1 MTCKINKKSRRNI
14 SRRRWGV
21 INKRTLRRNKSR
33 VGGELVL
40 PFLLSRSNPQFR
52 FTFQHKKYII
62 EKKRGLKMRDTKYN
76 IFIFIDGKAQENEN
90 KNIDCESI
98 ISTLTRLNEYNNE
111 WLLFALETLIDD
123 YNNATKGVNP
133 ENFEHFNELLL
144 RMIEYFTENYITFQQ
159 SHPDKWYEFGQK
171 IKKIIDSEWCEK
183 KENILKL
190 CGSKSVNLNNDTLT
204 QMYKDAAFAKN
215 AAFKKADAEKKAK
228 YEAAII
234 EVLKANPAEYAKTII
249 CILKN
254 IDSYKTICDQVYV
267 NQLRQLLV
275 SNSMNFNDILID
287 THMIAKFA
295 NICAYILNSQKSEIT
310 LYNELLESIVIY
322 TFNKEKLVPGSFL
335 RTNTLASKT
344 CNEYFKLNPDIV
356 SVLIGINNLDEI
368 TLEEINAYTED
379 VNTII
384 KEGQY
389 RLQLEEVREKTSV
402 ESKKTIEKIII
413 LITNILNKLTTE
425 QNVIP
430 DILSDIVEKFNTL
443 IDNSTLINK
452 SDKHDFKQSVQK
464 DAYLRYITPILFPPP
479 PIGIDKKLTFLTSVF
494 QDKINNLK
502 ISTAV
507 NEKTVVN
514 IISTQV
520 LPPLI
525 VKRIE

>member
-1 MTCKINKKSRRNI
+1 MARKINKKSRRFI
-14 SRRRWGV
+14 SRRRRGA

-33 VGGELVL
+33 VGGDLVL
-40 PFLLSRSNPQFR
+40 PSSLFSNPQFK
-52 FTFQHKKYII
+52 FTFKEKTYVI
-62 EKKRGLKMRDTKYN
+62 EKKRGFKMRDTTYN
-76 IFIFIDGKAQENEN
+76 IFIDGEAQDEAN
-90 KNIDCESI
+90 KNIKCESI
-98 ISTLTRLNEYNNE
+98 ISKLIQLNNDNKE
-111 WLLFALETLIDD
+111 WLVSALETLIDD
-123 YNNATKGVNP
+123 YNSTTNNHSKP

-204 QMYKDAAFAKN
+204 QMYRDAAFAKN

-389 RLQLEEVREKTSV
+389 RLQLEEVRDKTSV

-479 PIGIDKKLTFLTSVF
+479 PIEIDKKLTFLTSVF
-494 QDKINNLK
+494 QDKINNIK